1 MLAPLS
7 NLAKDEVLGRLHV
20 QQQHLQQR
28 HDANR
33 RRHIILTCLN
43 NQISLDN
50 RLLRQKIGSLHK
62 YNSTTHQPPSLK
74 KVWTNSIDGPIS
86 PCFVAQELLD
96 FLNASVHQAFI
107 LANACPATPMI
118 NTTSDPTHSKLSAVL
133 SNLNKQ
139 RVQTMLET
147 KNIARRAQEIL
158 NTVDQRQEPITAEQE
173 MLGLRA
179 AVSHLRKHVGAL
191 PSLGNNPPLAPSAP
205 SLAPPLSPLAPS
217 APSLAPSAP
226 SLAPPLSPQQRVTW
240 HANLLAIDRCKSL
253 MSGLANGINNDTNP
267 IILHEKLQQTVQML
281 QQETPSLPLE
291 AYTSHHLRTVTQ
303 GRELNGVHH
312 CLASVG
318 LDVPCRSLEGLCLDA
333 EELAQE
339 LAQKRVLADLT
350 AAWGTHAAKGATT
363 ANRREIATVLKDIA
377 QRSAS
382 LLALLN
388 EEKANKSEATL
399 ELYRLALETEKRAA
413 RAARELLC

>member
-1 MLAPLS
+1 MLASLP
-7 NLAKDEVLGRLHV
+7 KDEVLGRLHV

-33 RRHIILTCLN
+33 RRHIIHTCLN

-50 RLLRQKIGSLHK
+50 RLLRQNIGSLHK

-74 KVWTNSIDGPIS
+74 KVWTNSIDDPIS
-86 PCFVAQELLD
+86 PRFVAQELLD

-107 LANACPATPMI
+107 LANACPTTPPI

-191 PSLGNNPPLAPSAP
+191 PSLGNNPP
-205 SLAPPLSPLAPS
+205 
-217 APSLAPSAP
+217 LAPSAP

-363 ANRREIATVLKDIA
+363 ANRREITTVLKDIA

>member
-1 MLAPLS
+1 M
-7 NLAKDEVLGRLHV
+7 
-20 QQQHLQQR
+20 
-28 HDANR
+28 
-33 RRHIILTCLN
+33 
-43 NQISLDN
+43 
-50 RLLRQKIGSLHK
+50 
-62 YNSTTHQPPSLK
+62 
-74 KVWTNSIDGPIS
+74 
-86 PCFVAQELLD
+86 
-96 FLNASVHQAFI
+96 HQAFI
-107 LANACPATPMI
+107 LANACPTTPPI

-191 PSLGNNPPLAPSAP
+191 PSLGNNPPR
-205 SLAPPLSPLAPS
+205 
-217 APSLAPSAP
+217 APSAP

-363 ANRREIATVLKDIA
+363 ANRREITTVLKDIA

-413 RAARELLC
+413 RAARELPY

>member
-1 MLAPLS
+1 MGFGAFRHLWLGCVRGPKKRKAPAFRGRNKTTIYNNMLASLP
-7 NLAKDEVLGRLHV
+7 KDEVLGRLHV

-50 RLLRQKIGSLHK
+50 RLLRQNIGSLHK
-62 YNSTTHQPPSLK
+62 YNSTTHQPPALK
-74 KVWTNSIDGPIS
+74 KVWTNSIDDPIS
-86 PCFVAQELLD
+86 PRFVAQELLD

-107 LANACPATPMI
+107 LANACPATPPI

-191 PSLGNNPPLAPSAP
+191 PSLGNNPPLAPSAR
-205 SLAPPLSPLAPS
+205 A
-217 APSLAPSAP
+217 
-226 SLAPPLSPQQRVTW
+226 
-240 HANLLAIDRCKSL
+240 C
-253 MSGLANGINNDTNP
+253 
-267 IILHEKLQQTVQML
+267 
-281 QQETPSLPLE
+281 
-291 AYTSHHLRTVTQ
+291 
-303 GRELNGVHH
+303 GR
-312 CLASVG
+312 
-318 LDVPCRSLEGLCLDA
+318 R
-333 EELAQE
+333 
-339 LAQKRVLADLT
+339 
-350 AAWGTHAAKGATT
+350 
-363 ANRREIATVLKDIA
+363 
-377 QRSAS
+377 
-382 LLALLN
+382 
-388 EEKANKSEATL
+388 
-399 ELYRLALETEKRAA
+399 
-413 RAARELLC
+413 

>member
-1 MLAPLS
+1 
-7 NLAKDEVLGRLHV
+7 
-20 QQQHLQQR
+20 
-28 HDANR
+28 
-33 RRHIILTCLN
+33 
-43 NQISLDN
+43 
-50 RLLRQKIGSLHK
+50 
-62 YNSTTHQPPSLK
+62 LK

-86 PCFVAQELLD
+86 PRFVAQELFD

-107 LANACPATPMI
+107 LANACPATPPI

-191 PSLGNNPPLAPSAP
+191 PSMGNNPP
-205 SLAPPLSPLAPS
+205 
-217 APSLAPSAP
+217 LAPSAP

-333 EELAQE
+333 EELAHE

>member
-62 YNSTTHQPPSLK
+62 YNSTTHQPPALK
-74 KVWTNSIDGPIS
+74 KVWTNSIDDPIS
-86 PCFVAQELLD
+86 PRFVAQELLD

-107 LANACPATPMI
+107 LANACPATPPI

-191 PSLGNNPPLAPSAP
+191 PSLGNTPPR
-205 SLAPPLSPLAPS
+205 
-217 APSLAPSAP
+217 APSAP

-363 ANRREIATVLKDIA
+363 ANRREITTVLKDIA

-413 RAARELLC
+413 RAARELPY

>member
-107 LANACPATPMI
+107 LANACPTTPPI

-191 PSLGNNPPLAPSAP
+191 PSMGNNPPR
-205 SLAPPLSPLAPS
+205 
-217 APSLAPSAP
+217 APSAP

-413 RAARELLC
+413 RAARELPY

>member
-1 MLAPLS
+1 MLASLP
-7 NLAKDEVLGRLHV
+7 KDEVLGRLHV

-50 RLLRQKIGSLHK
+50 RLLRQNIGSLHK

-86 PCFVAQELLD
+86 PRFVAQELLD

-107 LANACPATPMI
+107 LANACPTTPPI

-191 PSLGNNPPLAPSAP
+191 PSLGNNPPR
-205 SLAPPLSPLAPS
+205 
-217 APSLAPSAP
+217 APSAP

-363 ANRREIATVLKDIA
+363 ANRREITTVLKDIA

>member
-50 RLLRQKIGSLHK
+50 RMLRQKIGSLHK

-86 PCFVAQELLD
+86 RFVAQELLD

-158 NTVDQRQEPITAEQE
+158 KTVDQRQEPITAEQE

-191 PSLGNNPPLAPSAP
+191 PSMGNNPPR
-205 SLAPPLSPLAPS
+205 
-217 APSLAPSAP
+217 APSAP

-267 IILHEKLQQTVQML
+267 IILHEKFQQTVQML

-363 ANRREIATVLKDIA
+363 ANRREITTVLKDIA

-413 RAARELLC
+413 RAARELPY

>member
-1 MLAPLS
+1 MLASLP
-7 NLAKDEVLGRLHV
+7 KDEVLGRLHV

-50 RLLRQKIGSLHK
+50 RMLRHKIGSLHK
-62 YNSTTHQPPSLK
+62 YNSTTHQPPALK

-86 PCFVAQELLD
+86 PRFVAQELLD

-107 LANACPATPMI
+107 LANACPATPPI

-191 PSLGNNPPLAPSAP
+191 PSLGNNPPR
-205 SLAPPLSPLAPS
+205 
-217 APSLAPSAP
+217 APSAP

-363 ANRREIATVLKDIA
+363 ANRREITTVLKDIA

-413 RAARELLC
+413 RAARELPY

>member
-1 MLAPLS
+1 MLASLP
-7 NLAKDEVLGRLHV
+7 KDEVLGRLHV

-50 RLLRQKIGSLHK
+50 RMLRQKIGSLHK
-62 YNSTTHQPPSLK
+62 YNSTTHQPPALK

-86 PCFVAQELLD
+86 PRFVAQELLD

-107 LANACPATPMI
+107 LANACPTSPPV
-118 NTTSDPTHSKLSAVL
+118 NTTSDPSHSMLSAVL

-191 PSLGNNPPLAPSAP
+191 PSLGNNPPR
-205 SLAPPLSPLAPS
+205 
-217 APSLAPSAP
+217 APSAP

-363 ANRREIATVLKDIA
+363 ANRREITTVLKDIA

-413 RAARELLC
+413 RAARELPY

>member
-1 MLAPLS
+1 MLASLP
-7 NLAKDEVLGRLHV
+7 KDEVLGRLHV

-50 RLLRQKIGSLHK
+50 RMLRQKIGSLHK
-62 YNSTTHQPPSLK
+62 YNSTTHQPPALK

-86 PCFVAQELLD
+86 PRFVAQELLD

-107 LANACPATPMI
+107 LANACPTTPPI

-191 PSLGNNPPLAPSAP
+191 PSLGNNPPR
-205 SLAPPLSPLAPS
+205 
-217 APSLAPSAP
+217 APSAP

-363 ANRREIATVLKDIA
+363 ANRREITTVLKDIA

-413 RAARELLC
+413 RAARELPY

>member
-1 MLAPLS
+1 MLASLP
-7 NLAKDEVLGRLHV
+7 KDEVLGRLHV

-50 RLLRQKIGSLHK
+50 RMLRQNIGSLHK

-86 PCFVAQELLD
+86 RFVAQELLD

-107 LANACPATPMI
+107 LANACPATPPI

-191 PSLGNNPPLAPSAP
+191 PSMGNNPP
-205 SLAPPLSPLAPS
+205 
-217 APSLAPSAP
+217 LAPSAP

-363 ANRREIATVLKDIA
+363 ANRREITTVLKDIA

-413 RAARELLC
+413 RAARELPY

>member
-1 MLAPLS
+1 MLASLP
-7 NLAKDEVLGRLHV
+7 KDEVLGRLHV

-50 RLLRQKIGSLHK
+50 RLLRQNIGSLHK

-86 PCFVAQELLD
+86 PRFVAQELLD

-107 LANACPATPMI
+107 LANACPTTPPI

-191 PSLGNNPPLAPSAP
+191 PSLGNNPPR
-205 SLAPPLSPLAPS
+205 
-217 APSLAPSAP
+217 APSAP

-363 ANRREIATVLKDIA
+363 ANRREITTVLKDIA

-413 RAARELLC
+413 RAARELPY

>member
-1 MLAPLS
+1 MLASLP
-7 NLAKDEVLGRLHV
+7 KDEVLGRLHV

-33 RRHIILTCLN
+33 RRHIIHTCLN

-50 RLLRQKIGSLHK
+50 RLLRQNIGSLHK

-86 PCFVAQELLD
+86 PRFVAQELLD

-107 LANACPATPMI
+107 LANACPTTPPI

-191 PSLGNNPPLAPSAP
+191 PSLGNNPP
-205 SLAPPLSPLAPS
+205 
-217 APSLAPSAP
+217 LAPSAP

-363 ANRREIATVLKDIA
+363 ANRREITTVLKDIA

-413 RAARELLC
+413 RAARELPY